1 MNILSYIIIVQLGTY
16 IHGQFIRPPP
26 NLDEYDAYGS
36 LLAMNEYL
44 VVLAQ
49 NDQEQFTIVTYPFT
63 NQSNKCVL
71 PYDSAQGSISS
82 LTRFVYN
89 VAIGTKQNASQ
100 LIFSY
105 INENWHRDVFLTVVF
120 LEFMTNGCVQMIN
133 RTAINMTDL
142 NMQEHA
148 IVGMDPYGERAYAIG
163 TYYIQC
169 VEISS
174 GNRWTINTEEL
185 FFPKSS
191 VVTEDHQIFVVGQ
204 RYVNLKFLPYL
215 YVLNLTSLANVT
227 ISSTIELSNFNF
239 GSSAID
245 FTRDSTMSI
254 ALVDEVQW
262 FVVGIPRL
270 DMFLILSRE
279 LSILRKHISSQRG
292 IDFGKSV
299 AILDKNTFAVLAYK
313 LQTPPWSTS
322 QVQIYSLNSE
332 ESDTQPIII
341 YPNNQQVLPTV
352 NSIPP
357 PHSILTLVSWKSH
370 LGLVVDV
377 GAALLISASSP
388 GYYSGQIND
397 NISDM
402 DIYISVPC
410 LPGTARNTTSFGPC
424 FLCPAGTKNSG
435 TSGMVCEPCIA
446 NDTFLCLRGSSG
458 EIPFINITS
467 YNQSISYPKS
477 PELVAYDDILLDHIF
492 SFMGAPSHCLLISP
506 LFWTILAI
514 GIGLSIFILMC
525 ILMCFPQWESK
536 RTFLKRVFQH
546 LDLIGEGEIWFG
558 GLMFFAIVVLLIFT
572 IKLSVS
578 FSHLYPIETIALD
591 SKTTT
596 NCDRIYPNSKF
607 SSMLQ
612 LLSMTKH
619 EDEDPMFSML
629 DEQNVTLTVH
639 LIGTSF
645 PCESVTTRQNLDRG
659 KKIRLNNL
667 VCSYDRNLS
676 ILSLSTILPE
686 HLITLQFDL
695 IGPYFVGAIR
705 LCFSA
710 PSDTRDEEKY
720 TLQQL
725 EFCQLFYVNNQTLTM
740 NPIFAV
746 KMTKIVNET
755 AGFTVADDN
764 TFSGRWIPSLTID
777 TLTDTL
783 LFNDN
788 GEYIRYLFDRFTL
801 LIEITE
807 SEFFVKN
814 IQEPIARHTEIVLH
828 TILFSSI
835 IIIDCEIISSSLF

>member
-1 MNILSYIIIVQLGTY
+1 
-16 IHGQFIRPPP
+16 
-26 NLDEYDAYGS
+26 
-36 LLAMNEYL
+36 
-44 VVLAQ
+44 
-49 NDQEQFTIVTYPFT
+49 
-63 NQSNKCVL
+63 
-71 PYDSAQGSISS
+71 
-82 LTRFVYN
+82 
-89 VAIGTKQNASQ
+89 
-100 LIFSY
+100 
-105 INENWHRDVFLTVVF
+105 
-120 LEFMTNGCVQMIN
+120 
-133 RTAINMTDL
+133 
-142 NMQEHA
+142 
-148 IVGMDPYGERAYAIG
+148 
-163 TYYIQC
+163 
-169 VEISS
+169 
-174 GNRWTINTEEL
+174 
-185 FFPKSS
+185 
-191 VVTEDHQIFVVGQ
+191 
-204 RYVNLKFLPYL
+204 
-215 YVLNLTSLANVT
+215 
-227 ISSTIELSNFNF
+227 
-239 GSSAID
+239 
-245 FTRDSTMSI
+245 
-254 ALVDEVQW
+254 
-262 FVVGIPRL
+262 
-270 DMFLILSRE
+270 
-279 LSILRKHISSQRG
+279 
-292 IDFGKSV
+292 
-299 AILDKNTFAVLAYK
+299 
-313 LQTPPWSTS
+313 
-322 QVQIYSLNSE
+322 
-332 ESDTQPIII
+332 
-341 YPNNQQVLPTV
+341 
-352 NSIPP
+352 
-357 PHSILTLVSWKSH
+357 
-370 LGLVVDV
+370 
-377 GAALLISASSP
+377 
-388 GYYSGQIND
+388 
-397 NISDM
+397 
-402 DIYISVPC
+402 
-410 LPGTARNTTSFGPC
+410 
-424 FLCPAGTKNSG
+424 
-435 TSGMVCEPCIA
+435 
-446 NDTFLCLRGSSG
+446 
-458 EIPFINITS
+458 
-467 YNQSISYPKS
+467 
-477 PELVAYDDILLDHIF
+477 
-492 SFMGAPSHCLLISP
+492 MGAPSHCLLISP

-546 LDLIGEGEIWFG
+546 LDVIGEGEIC
-558 GLMFFAIVVLLIFT
+558 
-572 IKLSVS
+572 
-578 FSHLYPIETIALD
+578 HLYPIETIGLD
-591 SKTTT
+591 SETTT

-639 LIGTSF
+639 LIGTGF

-783 LFNDN
+783 LFDEN

-828 TILFSSI
+828 TILFSIVFLDLFGLMFLIVKLAIVPSVEYIQRRFFPKRKQSLKDKETDPERTQSSTDGTITQCRNDISI
-835 IIIDCEIISSSLF
+835 ETHM